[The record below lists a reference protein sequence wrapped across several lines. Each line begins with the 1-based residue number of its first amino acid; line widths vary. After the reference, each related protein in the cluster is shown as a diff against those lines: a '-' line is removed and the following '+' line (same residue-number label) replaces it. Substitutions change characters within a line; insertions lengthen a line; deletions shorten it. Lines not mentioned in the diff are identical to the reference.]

1 MMNLYELQLEVAKQ
15 VDLFLEGRSTVKPEA
30 LGLDPRAAT
39 KLFVGDEITDNW
51 IGVHNSELRAFEYY
65 SGFSFIEPEYKIQMG
80 EYTFYEVRDDTGR
93 VQDAL
98 DYLDN

>member
-15 VDLFLEGRSTVKPEA
+15 VDLFLEEKVTVNSKA
-30 LGLDPRAAT
+30 LGLDPWAAK
-39 KLFVGDEITDNW
+39 KLFVGDKITDNW
-51 IGVHNSELRAFEYY
+51 IGAHNSELRAFEYY
-65 SGFSFIEPEYKIQMG
+65 SGFSYIEPRYKIYMG
-80 EYTFYEVRDDTGR
+80 EYTFYEAGDKTGR